1 MEEWLDD
8 NKHLLG
14 TIGMV
19 ILVVQVGGLVMNC
32 SFRLHSSYFSPIYF
46 PSLFF
51 LSTLCLGAFVCVC
64 LSGNELRKRVASAPL
79 SAAEKLM
86 RPALSGRSGHPRI
99 LKY

>member
-32 SFRLHSSYFSPIYF
+32 SFRLHFSYFSPICF
-46 PSLFF
+46 AF
-51 LSTLCLGAFVCVC
+51 LSSLCLGAFVCVC